1 MPKYKINASIT
12 GRRKLYRISIRI
24 DIAGKNSIQ
33 IRNRLEGAIRPSGK
47 TAFADYKLVRK
58 GGIYR
63 LTRKRVDKGVLEKHI
78 QKYIDAHYKAYMKSK
93 GYIVSD
99 MPIVFR
105 YQELRGSLLLTF
117 LMTIAGGKVLELL
130 KPYLQDLAE
139 SLKAHITELLNKR
152 KDSSEKKETDQ
163 IMININ
169 IESLTIK
176 GNNIVII
183 IK

>member
-24 DIAGKNSIQ
+24 DIPGKNSIQ

-78 QKYIDAHYKAYMKSK
+78 QKYIDAQYKAY
-93 GYIVSD
+93 
-99 MPIVFR
+99 
-105 YQELRGSLLLTF
+105 L
-117 LMTIAGGKVLELL
+117 
-130 KPYLQDLAE
+130 
-139 SLKAHITELLNKR
+139 
-152 KDSSEKKETDQ
+152 
-163 IMININ
+163 
-169 IESLTIK
+169 
-176 GNNIVII
+176 
-183 IK
+183 